1 MKVVVAGG
9 TGYIG
14 SALLQALHQAGHE
27 TVVLTRRPPQAVS
40 GLPTSAHAVRWDAAT
55 PDGRLAAALEGA
67 GAVVNLAGA
76 SIGAWP
82 WTQARRNEILKSRVR
97 ATRALVGSLGAL
109 GEPRPALVNA
119 SGIDYYGDRGEE
131 TVDEESGPGTSFLA
145 RVCTRWEETARGA
158 ERSGCRVVLVR
169 TGLVLSRDSPTLR
182 LLALPFRFFAGG
194 PAGSGRQWVSWVHLD
209 DVVGLYLLAVE
220 DATLSGPMNAVA
232 PDPRRNAELAAE
244 LGRTLG
250 RPSWLPVPAPA
261 LRLVLGEQADLLLHG
276 RRAEPRVALAH
287 GYAFR
292 RPSLPD
298 ALRASLTG

>member
-14 SALLQALHQAGHE
+14 SALLRALHQAGHE

-40 GLPTSAHAVRWDAAT
+40 GLPSSARAVRWDATTSDA
-55 PDGRLAAALEGA
+55 RLTAALEGA
-67 GAVVNLAGA
+67 GAVVNLAG
-76 SIGAWP
+76 SNIGAWP
-82 WTQARRNEILKSRVR
+82 WTPGRRAEILESRVQ
-97 ATRALVGSLGAL
+97 ATRALVSSLREGGA
-109 GEPRPALVNA
+109 PRPALINA

-131 TVDEESGPGTSFLA
+131 VIDEESAPGTSFLA
-145 RVCTRWEETARGA
+145 RVCAQWEEAAREA
-158 ERSGCRVVLVR
+158 ERLGCRVVMMR

-182 LLALPFRFFAGG
+182 LLALPFRLFVGG

-209 DVVGLYLLAVE
+209 DVVGLYLLAIE
-220 DATLSGPMNAVA
+220 DVTLSGPVNVVA

-244 LGRTLG
+244 LGRVLG
-250 RPSWLPVPAPA
+250 RPSWLPVPASV

-276 RRAEPRVALAH
+276 RRVEPKVALAR

-292 RPSLPD
+292 RPSLAD
-298 ALRASLTG
+298 ALRVSLPG